1 MSKILQL
8 KYDELNAIVKTF
20 NGEGEDFAQLV
31 TTTRQRLQ
39 DLRKD
44 WIGESADKFFAE
56 MEQDLLPALTRV
68 SKAHFFSQDVL
79 MKVTKIIRET
89 DEENANFF
97 KNIFQGSD
105 DFGASGFESVLDGL
119 GIGGGGGGLGGD
131 FGASEFESVVEG
143 LDGSGGGGGGLG
155 GDFGASEFE
164 SVAEG
169 LDGSGGESG
178 DFGPPPAA
186 DLSAITRDF
195 TQGIDLE
202 STKGDEETP
211 AAETPSSGGGG
222 GGGGAGSSQ
231 GLQGDLKNMGV
242 GLVDQTPQT
251 SSVSSG
257 APQDLPDHLF
267 GGAGSG
273 SGAPQ
278 PPAAPG
284 GGSASG
290 AEPASESGSAAA
302 AGIAGAVG
310 SAAVGAAVKAVKD
323 AKKDDN

>member
-1 MSKILQL
+1 MSKIIQL
-8 KYDELNAIVKTF
+8 KYDELNAIVKMF

-44 WIGESADKFFAE
+44 WIGEAADKFFAE
-56 MEQDLLPALTRV
+56 MEQDLLPALARV
-68 SKAHFFSQDVL
+68 SRAHFFSQDVL

-97 KNIFQGSD
+97 KNIFQSGD
-105 DFGASGFESVLDGL
+105 DFGASGFESALDGL
-119 GIGGGGGGLGGD
+119 EIGSGGGLGGD

-143 LDGSGGGGGGLG
+143 LDGSGG
-155 GDFGASEFE
+155 
-164 SVAEG
+164 
-169 LDGSGGESG
+169 ESG

-186 DLSAITRDF
+186 GLSAITRDF
-195 TQGIDLE
+195 TQGIEIE
-202 STKGDEETP
+202 STKENETMP
-211 AAETPSSGGGG
+211 ETANTPSGGGG

-231 GLQGDLKNMGV
+231 GLQGDLKNMGI

-251 SSVSSG
+251 SSAGSG
-257 APQDLPDHLF
+257 APQELPDHLF

-290 AEPASESGSAAA
+290 GGSTSESGNAAA

>member
-8 KYDELNAIVKTF
+8 KYDELNTIVKTF

-44 WIGESADKFFAE
+44 WIGEAADKFFAE
-56 MEQDLLPALTRV
+56 MEQDLLPALARV
-68 SKAHFFSQDVL
+68 SRAHFFSQDVL

-97 KNIFQGSD
+97 KNIFQSGD
-105 DFGASGFESVLDGL
+105 DFGASGFESALDGL
-119 GIGGGGGGLGGD
+119 EIGGGGGLGGD
-131 FGASEFESVVEG
+131 FGASEFESAV
-143 LDGSGGGGGGLG
+143 
-155 GDFGASEFE
+155 
-164 SVAEG
+164 EG

-186 DLSAITRDF
+186 GLSAITRDF

-202 STKGDEETP
+202 STKGDEKTP
-211 AAETPSSGGGG
+211 EAETPSSGGGG

-251 SSVSSG
+251 SSAGSG

-284 GGSASG
+284 GGPASG
-290 AEPASESGSAAA
+290 GEPASESGNAAA

>member
-119 GIGGGGGGLGGD
+119 EIGGGGGGLGGD
-131 FGASEFESVVEG
+131 FGASEFESVV
-143 LDGSGGGGGGLG
+143 
-155 GDFGASEFE
+155 
-164 SVAEG
+164 EG

-251 SSVSSG
+251 SSAGSG

>member
-44 WIGESADKFFAE
+44 WIGEAADKFFAE
-56 MEQDLLPALTRV
+56 MEQDLLPALARV
-68 SKAHFFSQDVL
+68 SRAHFFSQDVL

-97 KNIFQGSD
+97 KNIFQSGD
-105 DFGASGFESVLDGL
+105 DFGASGFESALDGL
-119 GIGGGGGGLGGD
+119 EIGSGGGLGGD

-143 LDGSGGGGGGLG
+143 LN
-155 GDFGASEFE
+155 
-164 SVAEG
+164 
-169 LDGSGGESG
+169 GSGGESG

-195 TQGIDLE
+195 TQGIEIE
-202 STKGDEETP
+202 STKEDETMPET
-211 AAETPSSGGGG
+211 ANTPSGGGG
-222 GGGGAGSSQ
+222 GGGGSQ
-231 GLQGDLKNMGV
+231 GLQGDLKNMGI

-251 SSVSSG
+251 SSAGSG

-284 GGSASG
+284 GGPASG
-290 AEPASESGSAAA
+290 GGSASESGNAAA

>member
-39 DLRKD
+39 DLRKE
-44 WIGESADKFFAE
+44 WIGEAADKFFAE

-79 MKVTKIIRET
+79 MKVIKIIRET

-97 KNIFQGSD
+97 KNVFETGAD
-105 DFGASGFESVLDGL
+105 DFGVSDFKSALEGL
-119 GIGGGGGGLGGD
+119 EIGGGGGLGGD

-143 LDGSGGGGGGLG
+143 LEGGGGQPG
-155 GDFGASEFE
+155 SE
-164 SVAEG
+164 
-169 LDGSGGESG
+169 GGEAG

-186 DLSAITRDF
+186 GLSAITSDF
-195 TQGIDLE
+195 TQGIELE
-202 STKGDEETP
+202 STQGDENPLETG
-211 AAETPSSGGGG
+211 TPSAGGGG

-242 GLVDQTPQT
+242 GMVDQTPQT
-251 SSVSSG
+251 SSAGSS

-267 GGAGSG
+267 GGAGSA
-273 SGAPQ
+273 SGASQ

-284 GGSASG
+284 SGPASG
-290 AEPASESGSAAA
+290 GEPASESGSAAA

>member
-44 WIGESADKFFAE
+44 WIGEAADKFFAE

-68 SKAHFFSQDVL
+68 SKAHFLSQDVL

-97 KNIFQGSD
+97 KNIFQSGD
-105 DFGASGFESVLDGL
+105 DFGASGFESALDGL
-119 GIGGGGGGLGGD
+119 EIGGGGGLGGD
-131 FGASEFESVVEG
+131 FGASEFESVLEG
-143 LDGSGGGGGGLG
+143 VGGSG
-155 GDFGASEFE
+155 E
-164 SVAEG
+164 
-169 LDGSGGESG
+169 SGGEGG

-186 DLSAITRDF
+186 GLGAITSDF
-195 TQGIDLE
+195 TQGIELE
-202 STKGDEETP
+202 STNSDEKTP
-211 AAETPSSGGGG
+211 EAETPSSGGGG
-222 GGGGAGSSQ
+222 GGGGGSGSQ

-242 GLVDQTPQT
+242 GMVDQTPQAN
-251 SSVSSG
+251 SVGSG

-284 GGSASG
+284 GPASG
-290 AEPASESGSAAA
+290 GEPASESGSATA
-302 AGIAGAVG
+302 AGIAGVVG
-310 SAAVGAAVKAVKD
+310 SAAVGAAAKVIKD